1 MNPGTL
7 PRSNLHRGI
16 GRRIHHVRRDFIWNP
31 RTHGIDVAIS
41 SFCHRFGIFDRQ
53 TRQAQKPEACR
64 LLMYAH
70 FMQGNP
76 QRTVEAAVRSN
87 KPMLLGQMMKR
98 LQRMFATAE
107 QREQVRVNAR
117 PHFHV
122 TMDDALY
129 RAASSLEQHYREYD
143 GMVDDSK
150 LVADVIRSG
159 LRVQH
164 LDSIAVAYQRRMD
177 PIRDAV
183 AKVESIARTMLVHA
197 VGQERP
203 IEDLLRRAV

>member
-1 MNPGTL
+1 
-7 PRSNLHRGI
+7 
-16 GRRIHHVRRDFIWNP
+16 
-31 RTHGIDVAIS
+31 
-41 SFCHRFGIFDRQ
+41 
-53 TRQAQKPEACR
+53 
-64 LLMYAH
+64 
-70 FMQGNP
+70 
-76 QRTVEAAVRSN
+76 
-87 KPMLLGQMMKR
+87 
-98 LQRMFATAE
+98 
-107 QREQVRVNAR
+107 
-117 PHFHV
+117 
-122 TMDDALY
+122 MDDALY

-164 LDSIAVAYQRRMD
+164 LESIAVAYQRRMD